1 MADRYPEMWELSSC
15 ELGHARR
22 VAVRTRR
29 YFSSW
34 HQAHG
39 TAGCAIAHWRDASTE
54 KTIIVVPNSSW
65 CLLCAMLK
73 IAFCS
78 KNRSATHNCAE
89 ADVIV
94 TSCSCIE
101 IVLRTHT
108 WLPQPRC
115 CAVICPLPWTAHLYL
130 LLCVKTFTMH
140 ETLIFLFF
148 FGGGARIQWT
158 DTCWVSSE
166 TCWVAQTLTSR
177 TLAACCCSLLWWG
190 RLGYLVTWSTLSR
203 LWIRKL
209 YLTPKTRIFCIKCL
223 VSVFS
228 CAFCFF
234 VLLFVPVSPSSSPPW
249 LPSCLPPVSTS
260 TSPVSHCSLSLLF
273 CTVSPSILQHSCFHS
288 RLLCF
293 VWNVTRSSSVA
304 SPTTVSLN

>member
-1 MADRYPEMWELSSC
+1 MCQSTSPMESAIVSCSGSILSALHPPPLQHQEALKPAASTVTPPGIHRREKIKNKMADRYPEMWELSSC

-65 CLLCAMLK
+65 CLLCATLK

-78 KNRSATHNCAE
+78 KSRSATHNCAE

-101 IVLRTHT
+101 TVLRTHT

-115 CAVICPLPWTAHLYL
+115 CAVICPPAVNCTPLS
-130 LLCVKTFTMH
+130 FTMR
-140 ETLIFLFF
+140 ENFYY
-148 FGGGARIQWT
+148 A
-158 DTCWVSSE
+158 
-166 TCWVAQTLTSR
+166 
-177 TLAACCCSLLWWG
+177 
-190 RLGYLVTWSTLSR
+190 
-203 LWIRKL
+203 
-209 YLTPKTRIFCIKCL
+209 
-223 VSVFS
+223 
-228 CAFCFF
+228 
-234 VLLFVPVSPSSSPPW
+234 
-249 LPSCLPPVSTS
+249 
-260 TSPVSHCSLSLLF
+260 
-273 CTVSPSILQHSCFHS
+273 
-288 RLLCF
+288 
-293 VWNVTRSSSVA
+293 WNVHF
-304 SPTTVSLN
+304 